1 MLPVQGKSKHFY
13 PDTGHPVMSRLR
25 NGLLSLLFMSMS
37 AMQPA
42 SALETKTLQ
51 LVEVPRDFMLDGVVE
66 AVNRSTI
73 AAQTGGQIT
82 EIHFDVDDYVQK
94 GQVIV
99 RLRDSQQKAEL
110 TAAQAQLKQ
119 AETALKD
126 AQDTYDR
133 AGKVFE
139 KGAISEADMDKI
151 TAALESA
158 KAASE
163 AAAAGVEQA
172 REQLDYTKI
181 TAPYTGIVTERHV
194 QEGEVASP
202 GTPLMSGISLEELR
216 VNVDVPQSL
225 VPVIRQNPQGYVI
238 GPNGQPI
245 MAEKITIF
253 PYADQSSNTFRVR
266 LDLPETEGGFFPGMY
281 VKTGFI
287 IGMEKLLL
295 VPESAVVNRSEVTG
309 VYVIDEETGK
319 VSLRYVRTG
328 RRFPDGT
335 TSILSGLRPGE
346 TIALNPVEAGV
357 AAKKGSGVK
366 SDE

>member
-1 MLPVQGKSKHFY
+1 
-13 PDTGHPVMSRLR
+13 
-25 NGLLSLLFMSMS
+25 
-37 AMQPA
+37 
-42 SALETKTLQ
+42 
-51 LVEVPRDFMLDGVVE
+51 MLDGVVE

-82 EIHFDVDDYVQK
+82 EIHFDVDDFVEK

-99 RLRDSQQKAEL
+99 RLRDSQQKAAL
-110 TAAQAQLKQ
+110 TAAEAQLKQ
-119 AETALKD
+119 AETALQD

-133 AGKVFE
+133 AVKVFD

-158 KAASE
+158 RAAGE

-172 REQLDYTKI
+172 REQLEYTKI
-181 TAPYTGIVTERHV
+181 SAPYTGIVTERHV
-194 QEGEVASP
+194 QTGEVAAP
-202 GTPLMSGISLEELR
+202 GTPIMGGISLEELR

-225 VPVIRQNPQGYVI
+225 IPVIRNNPQGYVI
-238 GPNGQPI
+238 GPDGLPI
-245 MAEKITIF
+245 MAEKITVF

-266 LDLPETEGGFFPGMY
+266 LDLPDTDGGFFPGMY

-309 VYVIDEETGK
+309 VYVIEEQTGK
-319 VSLRYVRTG
+319 VSLRYIRTG
-328 RRFPDGT
+328 RRFPDGKIT
-335 TSILSGLRPGE
+335 VLSGLSPGE

-357 AAKKGSGVK
+357 AAKQGNGVK

>member
-1 MLPVQGKSKHFY
+1 MFRTLILPTIIAVA
-13 PDTGHPVMSRLR
+13 TAL
-25 NGLLSLLFMSMS
+25 
-37 AMQPA
+37 QPA
-42 SALETKTLQ
+42 SALESKKLQ
-51 LVEVPRDFMLDGVVE
+51 LIEVPRDFMLDGVVE

-82 EIHFDVDDYVQK
+82 EIHFDVDDFVEK

-99 RLRDSQQKAEL
+99 RLRDSQQKAAL
-110 TAAQAQLKQ
+110 TAAEAQLKQ
-119 AETALKD
+119 AETALQD

-133 AGKVFE
+133 AVKVFD

-158 KAASE
+158 RAAGE

-172 REQLDYTKI
+172 REQLEYTKI
-181 TAPYTGIVTERHV
+181 SAPYTGIVTERHV
-194 QEGEVASP
+194 QTGEVAAP
-202 GTPLMSGISLEELR
+202 GTPIMSGISLEELR

-225 VPVIRQNPQGYVI
+225 IPVIRNNPQGYVI
-238 GPNGQPI
+238 GPDGLPI
-245 MAEKITIF
+245 MAEKITVF

-266 LDLPETEGGFFPGMY
+266 LDLPDTDGGFFPGMY

-309 VYVIDEETGK
+309 VYVIEEQTGK
-319 VSLRYVRTG
+319 VSLRYIRTG
-328 RRFPDGT
+328 RRFPDGKIT
-335 TSILSGLRPGE
+335 VLSGLSPGE

-357 AAKKGSGVK
+357 AAKQGNGVK

>member
-1 MLPVQGKSKHFY
+1 
-13 PDTGHPVMSRLR
+13 MSRLR
-25 NGLLSLLFMSMS
+25 NRFLSLLLVSIS
-37 AMQPA
+37 VIQPVA
-42 SALETKTLQ
+42 ALESQKLQ
-51 LVEVPRDFMLDGVVE
+51 VTEVPRDFMLDGVVE

-82 EIHFDVDDYVQK
+82 EIHFDVDDFVEK

-99 RLRDSQQKAEL
+99 RLRDSQQKAAL
-110 TAAQAQLKQ
+110 TAAEAQLKQ
-119 AETALKD
+119 AETALQD

-133 AGKVFE
+133 AVKVFD

-158 KAASE
+158 RAAGE

-172 REQLDYTKI
+172 REQLEYTKI
-181 TAPYTGIVTERHV
+181 SAPYTGIVTERHV
-194 QEGEVASP
+194 QTGEVAAP
-202 GTPLMSGISLEELR
+202 GTPIMSGISLEELR

-225 VPVIRQNPQGYVI
+225 IPVIRNNPQGYVI
-238 GPNGQPI
+238 GPDGLPI
-245 MAEKITIF
+245 MAEKITVF

-266 LDLPETEGGFFPGMY
+266 LDLPDTDGGFFPGMY

-309 VYVIDEETGK
+309 VYVIEEQTGK
-319 VSLRYVRTG
+319 VSLRYIRTG
-328 RRFPDGT
+328 RRFPDGKIT
-335 TSILSGLRPGE
+335 VLSGLSPGE

-357 AAKKGSGVK
+357 AAKQGNGVK

>member
-1 MLPVQGKSKHFY
+1 MC
-13 PDTGHPVMSRLR
+13 RLR
-25 NGLLSLLFMSMS
+25 NSFLSLLLAGISVL
-37 AMQPA
+37 QPV
-42 SALETKTLQ
+42 SALESKKLQ
-51 LVEVPRDFMLDGVVE
+51 IIEVPRDFMLDGVVE
-66 AVNRSTI
+66 AVNKSTI

-82 EIHFDVDDYVQK
+82 EIDFDVDDYVEK

-99 RLRDSQQKAEL
+99 RLKDSQQTAAL

-119 AETALKD
+119 AETAFKD
-126 AQDTYDR
+126 ARDSFDR
-133 AGKVFE
+133 AEQVFE

-151 TAALESA
+151 TAALKSA
-158 KAASE
+158 EAARD

-172 REQLDYTKI
+172 REQLGYTRI

-194 QEGEVASP
+194 QVGEVATP

-225 VPVIRQNPQGYVI
+225 IPVIRENPRGYVI
-238 GPNGQPI
+238 GPKGQPI
-245 MAEKITIF
+245 MAADITIF
-253 PYADQSSNTFRVR
+253 PYADESSNTFRVR

-295 VPESAVVNRSEVTG
+295 VPGSAVVYRSEVTG

-319 VSLRYVRTG
+319 VSLRYIRTG
-328 RRFPDGT
+328 RRFPDGNV
-335 TSILSGLRPGE
+335 SILSGLSPGE
-346 TIALNPVEAGV
+346 TIALDPVEAGV
-357 AAKKGSGVK
+357 AAKRGSGAK
-366 SDE
+366 DDE

>member
-1 MLPVQGKSKHFY
+1 
-13 PDTGHPVMSRLR
+13 MSRLR
-25 NGLLSLLFMSMS
+25 NSFLSLLLISIS
-37 AMQPA
+37 VMQSVA
-42 SALETKTLQ
+42 ALESEKIQ
-51 LVEVPRDFMLDGVVE
+51 VVEVPRDFMLDGVVE

-82 EIHFDVDDYVQK
+82 EIHFDVDDYVEK

-99 RLRDSQQKAEL
+99 RLKDSQQRAAL
-110 TAAQAQLKQ
+110 TAAEAQLKQ
-119 AETALKD
+119 AETALQD
-126 AQDTYDR
+126 ASDSYDR
-133 AGKVFE
+133 AEKVFD

-158 KAASE
+158 RAARE

-181 TAPYTGIVTERHV
+181 TAPYNGIVTERHV
-194 QEGEVASP
+194 QTGEVASP
-202 GTPLMSGISLEELR
+202 GTPLMSGISLDELR

-225 VPVIRQNPQGYVI
+225 IPVIRKDPQGYII

-245 MAEKITIF
+245 TAEKITVF

-266 LDLPETEGGFFPGMY
+266 LDLPETDGGFFPGMY

-295 VPESAVVNRSEVTG
+295 VPESAVVYRSEVTG
-309 VYVIDEETGK
+309 VYVIDEQTGK
-319 VSLRYVRTG
+319 VSLRYIRTG
-328 RRFPDGT
+328 RRFPDGNIT
-335 TSILSGLRPGE
+335 VLSGLSPGE

-357 AAKKGSGVK
+357 AAKQGSGDK

>member
-1 MLPVQGKSKHFY
+1 
-13 PDTGHPVMSRLR
+13 MSRLR
-25 NGLLSLLFMSMS
+25 NSFLSLLLISIPV
-37 AMQPA
+37 MQPVA
-42 SALETKTLQ
+42 ALESKQLQ
-51 LVEVPRDFMLDGVVE
+51 LTEVPRDFMLDGVVE

-73 AAQTGGQIT
+73 AAQTAGQIT

-99 RLRDSQQKAEL
+99 RLKDSQQKAAL
-110 TAAQAQLKQ
+110 TTAQAQLKQ
-119 AETALKD
+119 AETALQD
-126 AQDTYDR
+126 AQDSYDR
-133 AGKVFE
+133 ADKVFE
-139 KGAISEADMDKI
+139 KGDISAADMDKI
-151 TAALESA
+151 SAALESA
-158 KAASE
+158 KAARE

-194 QEGEVASP
+194 QAGEGAAP

-225 VPVIRQNPQGYVI
+225 IPVIRQNPQGYVF
-238 GPNGQPI
+238 GPDGLPI
-245 MAEKITIF
+245 VAEKITVF

-266 LDLPETEGGFFPGMY
+266 LDLPETEDGFFPGMY

-287 IGMEKLLL
+287 IGVEKLLL

-309 VYVIDEETGK
+309 VYVVDEQTGK
-319 VSLRYVRTG
+319 VSLRYIRTG
-328 RRFPDGT
+328 RRFPDGNIT
-335 TSILSGLRPGE
+335 VLSGLSPGE
-346 TIALNPVEAGV
+346 TIALDPVEAGV
-357 AAKKGSGVK
+357 AAKQGSGVK

>member
-1 MLPVQGKSKHFY
+1 
-13 PDTGHPVMSRLR
+13 
-25 NGLLSLLFMSMS
+25 
-37 AMQPA
+37 
-42 SALETKTLQ
+42 
-51 LVEVPRDFMLDGVVE
+51 MLDGVVE

-73 AAQTGGQIT
+73 SAQTGGQIT
-82 EIHFDVDDYVQK
+82 DILFDVDDFVQK

-99 RLRDSQQKAEL
+99 RLKDSQQKAAL
-110 TAAQAQLKQ
+110 TAAEAQLKQ
-119 AETALKD
+119 AETALQD

-133 AGKVFE
+133 AVKVFD

-158 KAASE
+158 RAAGE

-172 REQLDYTKI
+172 REQLEYTKI
-181 TAPYTGIVTERHV
+181 SAPYTGIVTERHV
-194 QEGEVASP
+194 QTGEVAAP
-202 GTPLMSGISLEELR
+202 GTPIMSGISLEKLR

-225 VPVIRQNPQGYVI
+225 IPVIRNNPQGYVI
-238 GPNGQPI
+238 GPDGLPI
-245 MAEKITIF
+245 MAEKITVF

-266 LDLPETEGGFFPGMY
+266 LDLPDTDGGFFPGMY

-309 VYVIDEETGK
+309 VYVIEEQTGK
-319 VSLRYVRTG
+319 VSLRYIRTG
-328 RRFPDGT
+328 RRFPDGKIT
-335 TSILSGLRPGE
+335 VLSGLSPGE

-357 AAKKGSGVK
+357 AAKQGNGVK

>member
-1 MLPVQGKSKHFY
+1 
-13 PDTGHPVMSRLR
+13 
-25 NGLLSLLFMSMS
+25 
-37 AMQPA
+37 
-42 SALETKTLQ
+42 
-51 LVEVPRDFMLDGVVE
+51 MLDGVVE

-82 EIHFDVDDYVQK
+82 EIHFDVDDFVEK

-99 RLRDSQQKAEL
+99 RLRDSQQKAAL
-110 TAAQAQLKQ
+110 TAAEAQLKQ
-119 AETALKD
+119 AETALQD

-133 AGKVFE
+133 AVKVFD

-158 KAASE
+158 RAAGE
-163 AAAAGVEQA
+163 AAAAGVDQA
-172 REQLDYTKI
+172 REQLEYTKI
-181 TAPYTGIVTERHV
+181 SAPYTGIVTERHV
-194 QEGEVASP
+194 QTGEVAAP
-202 GTPLMSGISLEELR
+202 GTPIMSGISLEELR

-225 VPVIRQNPQGYVI
+225 IPVIRNNPQGYVI
-238 GPNGQPI
+238 GPDGLPI
-245 MAEKITIF
+245 MAEKITVF

-266 LDLPETEGGFFPGMY
+266 LDLPDTDGGFFPGMY

-309 VYVIDEETGK
+309 VYVIEEQTGK
-319 VSLRYVRTG
+319 VSLRYIRTG
-328 RRFPDGT
+328 RRFPDGKIT
-335 TSILSGLRPGE
+335 VLSGLSPGE

-357 AAKKGSGVK
+357 AAKQGNGVK